1 MLSLCQWNWLTNYL
15 ALVKKSF
22 QVCRQLITSINKVFF
37 FSLQLAV
44 KRKRKSSLCCDRL
57 KEWANYN
64 FKIKLIYLLSPPHL
78 AGVSQQ
84 LARVINFCAIAHRS
98 HIRYFGTHNS
108 QTTKKVLYLPIEFIR
123 KDKGN
128 KAYGLTSLE
137 QETWLSELRLW
148 LNTTSNQWT
157 HDLGLTRLI
166 TITSQL

>member
-1 MLSLCQWNWLTNYL
+1 MLSLCQWNWLINYL
-15 ALVKKSF
+15 PLVKKSF

-64 FKIKLIYLLSPPHL
+64 FKIKLIYLLSPPYL

-84 LARVINFCAIAHRS
+84 PAPVINFCAIAHRS

-108 QTTKKVLYLPIEFIR
+108 QTTKVLYFPIEFIR

-128 KAYGLTSLE
+128 KAYARSNI
-137 QETWLSELRLW
+137 TWIRDMII
-148 LNTTSNQWT
+148 WT
-157 HDLGLTRLI
+157 EI
-166 TITSQL
+166 VA